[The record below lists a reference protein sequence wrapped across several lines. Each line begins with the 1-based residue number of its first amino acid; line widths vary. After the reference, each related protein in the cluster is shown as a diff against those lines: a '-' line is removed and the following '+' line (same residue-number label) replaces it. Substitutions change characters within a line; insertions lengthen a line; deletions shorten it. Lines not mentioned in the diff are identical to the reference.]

1 MSSVGLVYHVWG
13 KENKRMLMP
22 MTWWSVV
29 VNVPTARLTAALC
42 LCWDAPFLCF
52 QISISML
59 ARRLIS
65 WARTAHLAALS
76 GRPQTSSTF
85 AQTSLRTTGSTVS
98 APHQSA
104 SIHSYQHSVND
115 IQPVFSLVDRF
126 NLLSLKSS
134 EWRSLMREFC
144 SDGLHVAFLFLK
156 EISYAH

>member
-22 MTWWSVV
+22 MTWWSAV

-42 LCWDAPFLCF
+42 LRWDAPFLCF

-65 WARTAHLAALS
+65 WARTARLAALS
-76 GRPQTSSTF
+76 ARPQTSSTF

-104 SIHSYQHSVND
+104 SIHSYQHSVNR
-115 IQPVFSLVDRF
+115 IQPAFSLVVRF

-134 EWRSLMREFC
+134 EWGCLMREFC

>member
-1 MSSVGLVYHVWG
+1 MSSVGLVHHVWG
-13 KENKRMLMP
+13 KGNKRMLMP
-22 MTWWSVV
+22 KTWWSVV

-42 LCWDAPFLCF
+42 LRWDAPFLCF

-65 WARTAHLAALS
+65 WARTARLAALS
-76 GRPQTSSTF
+76 ARPQTSSTF

-104 SIHSYQHSVND
+104 SIHSYQHSV
-115 IQPVFSLVDRF
+115 FSLVVRF